1 METIASLLLG
11 VGLSAA
17 CGLRIFLP
25 LFVMSLASK
34 LGLTGLSE
42 GFEWIGS
49 WAAFVGFGSACAV
62 EVVAYYVPWLDHAL
76 DTIATP
82 AAFVAGTVA
91 TASHMGDFHPAVGW
105 GTAMIAGGGLATT
118 IKAGAATTRV
128 ASTATTGGL
137 GNHVVSTIENVG
149 AMVLSVVAILVP
161 ALIGVLLVT
170 VVLAVFAWRRSRR
183 LRASVALA

>member
-1 METIASLLLG
+1 METVASLLLG
-11 VGLSAA
+11 IGLSAA

-34 LGLTGLSE
+34 LGLTELSE
-42 GFEWIGS
+42 GFAWLGS
-49 WAAFVGFGSACAV
+49 WAAFIGFATACTV
-62 EVVAYYVPWLDHAL
+62 EVVAYYIPWLDHAL

-91 TASHMGDFHPAVGW
+91 TASHMGDFHPAIGW

-118 IKAGAATTRV
+118 IKAGAATARI

-137 GNHVVSTIENVG
+137 GNHVVSTIENIG
-149 AMVLSVVAILVP
+149 ALVLSIIAIVVPVVIGFLLLMAVVAI
-161 ALIGVLLVT
+161 
-170 VVLAVFAWRRSRR
+170 FAWRRSRR
-183 LRASVALA
+183 RRLTLLAA